1 MPTFSILGGR
11 LYSSTLQAAN
21 QRFTGFTP
29 GVCPILLHCAESF
42 RISRHDDFVH
52 GSRQARLKHLL
63 DDSNIGMMHCRQLV
77 MSMNIPIHPEA
88 GTAHGKCMQCKNAAG
103 LLFEF
108 DHAFQP
114 IVDVSMHNIY
124 AHEALVRGPEGQ
136 GALSVLSQIDDS
148 NRYAFDQAC
157 RVSAIRG
164 AARLGMPSMLSINFM
179 PNAVYRP
186 EACIQTTLTAA
197 REFGFPIDRIIFET
211 TENEKVI
218 DKKFLIEILSE
229 YKRFGFMTAI
239 DDFGAGYAGLDLLA
253 DFQPDII
260 KIDMELVRGIDSN
273 RPRQVIVNSILDM
286 CTLLD
291 IEVIA
296 EGIETYQ
303 EYRCLADLGIA
314 YMQGYYFSKP
324 QFRGLGSIDAV
335 TWL

>member
-1 MPTFSILGGR
+1 
-11 LYSSTLQAAN
+11 
-21 QRFTGFTP
+21 
-29 GVCPILLHCAESF
+29 
-42 RISRHDDFVH
+42 
-52 GSRQARLKHLL
+52 
-63 DDSNIGMMHCRQLV
+63 
-77 MSMNIPIHPEA
+77 MNIPIHPEA
-88 GTAHGKCMQCKNAAG
+88 SVQHGKCMQCKNSAG
-103 LLFEF
+103 LLFAF

-114 IVDVSMHNIY
+114 IVDVSMHSIFGY
-124 AHEALVRGPEGQ
+124 EALVRGPEGQ
-136 GALSVLSQIDDS
+136 GALSVLSQIDDG

-164 AARLGMPSMLSINFM
+164 AAQLAMQGMLSINFM

-186 EACIQTTLTAA
+186 EACIQTTFTAA

-218 DKKFLIEILSE
+218 DRKFLIEILSE
-229 YKRFGFMTAI
+229 YKRFGFQTAI

-273 RPRQVIVNSILDM
+273 RPRQIIVNSVLDM

-296 EGIETYQ
+296 EGIENYD

-324 QFRGLGSIDAV
+324 QFRALGDISA
-335 TWL
+335 TRWK

>member
-1 MPTFSILGGR
+1 MT
-11 LYSSTLQAAN
+11 
-21 QRFTGFTP
+21 
-29 GVCPILLHCAESF
+29 
-42 RISRHDDFVH
+42 
-52 GSRQARLKHLL
+52 
-63 DDSNIGMMHCRQLV
+63 
-77 MSMNIPIHPEA
+77 IPIHPAA
-88 GTAHGKCMQCKNAAG
+88 GRSDGKCVQCKNSAG
-103 LLFEF
+103 LMFEF

-114 IVDVSMHNIY
+114 IVDVNMRSIF

-136 GALSVLSQIDDS
+136 GALSVLSRVDDS

-157 RVSAIRG
+157 RVSAIRS
-164 AARLGMPSMLSINFM
+164 AAQLAMPGMLSINFM

-197 REFGFPIDRIIFET
+197 REFGFPIERIIFET

-218 DKKFLIEILSE
+218 DKKFLIEIHTE
-229 YKRFGFMTAI
+229 YKRFGFRTAI

-260 KIDMELVRGIDSN
+260 KIDMELVRGIDAN
-273 RPRQVIVNSILDM
+273 RPRQVIVNSVLDM

-296 EGIETYQ
+296 EGIETYD

-314 YMQGYYFSKP
+314 YMQGFYFSKP
-324 QFRGLGSIDAV
+324 QFRGLGDISA
-335 TWL
+335 THWG